1 MRPMKQ
7 NTRLLILTH
16 NYPRYP
22 GDYAGVFLSLLARR
36 LVDEGIRPVVLAP
49 HDNGVAEYEEN
60 SGVRIYRFRYHED
73 ESRETLA
80 YRGNMQNLVLG
91 SLGGL
96 YRFRCFLKS
105 FRRAAL
111 SVIEKEDIDVIAGHW
126 LIPAA
131 IVMKRIARRAGLPMV
146 LSSHGTD
153 IRLMRK
159 AGRLPYRYLRGFCR
173 RLSRWTVVSGFL
185 REQVLQ
191 LDPVLG
197 GIVEVLPLPHD
208 ERLFFR
214 DAKVK
219 RDDCLIVS
227 VTRFT
232 EQKRVDYLIK
242 AFAAVTQE
250 IPAARMEIYGAG
262 PLRNNVER
270 QIAAHGLS
278 RQVTL
283 RGPVDQTQLR
293 EVYNRAAVVVLN
305 SYREG
310 FGLTLSEAMMCGAAV
325 IGTRSGGITDIIEHE
340 QRGLLVKQDNAREL
354 ADAMV
359 RLLRD
364 QPLRQRLAEAGH
376 GFAHENYASGPLA
389 ARYAAIV
396 REA

>member
-1 MRPMKQ
+1 MKQ

-49 HDNGVAEYEEN
+49 HDEGIAEYEEN

-105 FRRAAL
+105 FRRAAI

-126 LIPAA
+126 LVPAA
-131 IVMKRIARRAGLPMV
+131 IVMKRIARQVALPMV

-159 AGRLPYRYLRGFCR
+159 TGRLPYRYFRGFCR
-173 RLSRWTVVSGFL
+173 GLSRWTVVSNFL

-191 LDPVLG
+191 LDPALG
-197 GIVEVLPLPHD
+197 DIVEVLPLPHD
-208 ERLFFR
+208 EKLFFK

-219 RDDCLIVS
+219 RDDCLVVS

-250 IPAARMEIYGAG
+250 VPAARMEIYGAG
-262 PLRNNVER
+262 PLESDVER
-270 QIAAHGLS
+270 QIAAHGLA

-283 RGPVDQTQLR
+283 CGPVGQAQLR
-293 EVYNRAAVVVLN
+293 EVYNRAAIVVLN

-340 QRGLLVKQDNAREL
+340 QRGLLVEQDNAREL
-354 ADAMV
+354 AGAMV

-376 GFAHENYASGPLA
+376 GFAHETYASVPLA

-396 REA
+396 RQAIGG

>member
-1 MRPMKQ
+1 MKQ

-262 PLRNNVER
+262 PLRN
-270 QIAAHGLS
+270 LS
-278 RQVTL
+278 L
-283 RGPVDQTQLR
+283 
-293 EVYNRAAVVVLN
+293 
-305 SYREG
+305 
-310 FGLTLSEAMMCGAAV
+310 
-325 IGTRSGGITDIIEHE
+325 IHI
-340 QRGLLVKQDNAREL
+340 
-354 ADAMV
+354 
-359 RLLRD
+359 
-364 QPLRQRLAEAGH
+364 
-376 GFAHENYASGPLA
+376 
-389 ARYAAIV
+389 
-396 REA
+396 